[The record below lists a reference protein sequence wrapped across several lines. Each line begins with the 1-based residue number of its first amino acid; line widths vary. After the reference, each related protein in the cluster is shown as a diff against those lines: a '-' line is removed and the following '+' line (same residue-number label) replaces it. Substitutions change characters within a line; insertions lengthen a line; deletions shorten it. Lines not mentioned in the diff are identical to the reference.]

1 MGFRAGHTEAAAI
14 AKGWKLEE
22 KRSMHARDSLLGQSI
37 HCGTLAVLVT
47 SSLAQWG
54 LLRKLPSLEELD
66 LANLRKDRDEGRPSS
81 ARRLA
86 RMYASYATHRGNEIR
101 LEAGP
106 RRMLQKPSW
115 QQVDAR
121 QWTWQTVISCVWQIE
136 GESMPSLEARA
147 VLLTL
152 QWRARSV
159 SHHGILRAMEALD
172 AHVGDFTL
180 KVPLG
185 SGYLSLPD
193 NNTSTRHGRKRQ
205 TKTLED
211 PELVAWASKWC
222 EGKTPGERIC
232 PVSAAA
238 MKEICGGSAGARL
251 VQHGPAVIQ
260 HAPRQGHRTF
270 LPRQRHGSDHH
281 ERSLGKLYHPQTVC

>member
-1 MGFRAGHTEAAAI
+1 
-14 AKGWKLEE
+14 
-22 KRSMHARDSLLGQSI
+22 MHARDSLLGQSI
-37 HCGTLAVLVT
+37 HCGTLAVLVA

-159 SHHGILRAMEALD
+159 ARLGKKFLHLSDSQSALGCMSK
-172 AHVGDFTL
+172 HR
-180 KVPLG
+180 
-185 SGYLSLPD
+185 SGATSLAYL
-193 NNTSTRHGRKRQ
+193 
-205 TKTLED
+205 
-211 PELVAWASKWC
+211 V
-222 EGKTPGERIC
+222 ER
-232 PVSAAA
+232 AAA
-238 MKEICGGSAGARL
+238 LQLAGNMEPVFAFVRTHINPADRPSRRKNQVKKAPKIQSMTLCAAAKCLKPGNSKCDNCGKWFCPNHTYIQNRRGTKADLETICM
-251 VQHGPAVIQ
+251 
-260 HAPRQGHRTF
+260 TC
-270 LPRQRHGSDHH
+270 
-281 ERSLGKLYHPQTVC
+281 RSLVLHYHGAPQLPQQKLTVGEGAATA